1 MHVHCIYIKLLFAL
15 KAPLYN
21 ECGYFY
27 QCNCFRA
34 FSCYCDYGLFKQGGK
49 CPFLRFSMSYFYI
62 NILNPFK
69 VSCTCFYQLFFYIFF
84 LYWQLLSVWIRIH
97 IFLLLIKSRL
107 KGLSFHFSA
116 IFIKRILIGFDD
128 KEMQSAS
135 LLDLLLELMLIMFS
149 DINAYTLLL

>member
-1 MHVHCIYIKLLFAL
+1 M
-15 KAPLYN
+15 
-21 ECGYFY
+21 
-27 QCNCFRA
+27 
-34 FSCYCDYGLFKQGGK
+34 
-49 CPFLRFSMSYFYI
+49 FL
-62 NILNPFK
+62 PT
-69 VSCTCFYQLFFYIFF
+69 VFFIFF

-149 DINAYTLLL
+149 DVNAYSLPLWPLFCKVIIVYRMQCLRTINGLWTTNNGYLLMRIKDLFPFNTILSSV

>member
-1 MHVHCIYIKLLFAL
+1 
-15 KAPLYN
+15 
-21 ECGYFY
+21 
-27 QCNCFRA
+27 
-34 FSCYCDYGLFKQGGK
+34 
-49 CPFLRFSMSYFYI
+49 MSYFYRK
-62 NILNPFK
+62 ILNPFK
-69 VSCTCFYQLFFYIFF
+69 VSCTCFYQLFLYLF

-149 DINAYTLLL
+149 DVNAYSLPLWPWFCKEIIVYRMQCLRTINGLWTTNNGYLLMRIKDLFPFNTILSSV